1 MNHHEITGKAEPTSG
16 QTLTKIDTDIVNI
29 PTFTV
34 SRRFVFSDHSEKIKL
49 CHF

>member
-1 MNHHEITGKAEPTSG
+1 MNHYEITGKAEPTSR
-16 QTLTKIDTDIVNI
+16 QTLIKIDTNIVII

-49 CHF
+49 RHF